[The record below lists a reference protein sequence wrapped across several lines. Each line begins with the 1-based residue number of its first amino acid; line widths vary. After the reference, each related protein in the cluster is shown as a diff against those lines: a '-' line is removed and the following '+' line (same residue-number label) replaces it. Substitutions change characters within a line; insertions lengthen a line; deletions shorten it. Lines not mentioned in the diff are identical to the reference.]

1 MTAKEKLIPVQ
12 ETFLNALMKTK
23 KNVEINLINGIVLKC
38 KIISSDNFSIL
49 IDTNNKKLLVYK
61 HSIAFIK

>member
-1 MTAKEKLIPVQ
+1 MTAKEKFIPVQ

-49 IDTNNKKLLVYK
+49 IDSNNKKSLVYK

>member
-23 KNVEINLINGIVLKC
+23 KNVEINLINGNLNRIHRKTTAVLE
-38 KIISSDNFSIL
+38 L
-49 IDTNNKKLLVYK
+49 MY
-61 HSIAFIK
+61 

>member
-12 ETFLNALMKTK
+12 ETFLNAIMKTK

-49 IDTNNKKLLVYK
+49 IDSNNKKSLVYK

>member
-12 ETFLNALMKTK
+12 ETFLNAIMKTK

-49 IDTNNKKLLVYK
+49 IDTNNKKSLVYK

>member
-1 MTAKEKLIPVQ
+1 MTAKEKFIPVQ

-49 IDTNNKKLLVYK
+49 IDTNNKKSLVYK

>member
-49 IDTNNKKLLVYK
+49 IDTNNKKSLVYK

>member
-1 MTAKEKLIPVQ
+1 MTAKEKFIPVQ

-23 KNVEINLINGIVLKC
+23 KNVEINLINGIILKC

-49 IDTNNKKLLVYK
+49 IDTNNKKSLVYK